1 VTVIAI
7 GKATAKFVKA
17 THTITRSTGQTI
29 SLVAA
34 LERSYLNP

>member
-7 GKATAKFVKA
+7 GKQTAKFVKA